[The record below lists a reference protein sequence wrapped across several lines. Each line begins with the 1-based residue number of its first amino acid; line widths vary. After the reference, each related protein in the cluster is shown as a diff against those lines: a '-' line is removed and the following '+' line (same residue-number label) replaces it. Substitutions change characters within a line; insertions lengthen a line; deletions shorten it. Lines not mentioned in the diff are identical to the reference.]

1 MCRTSSMS
9 AGAFPFSQSQ
19 SVVSATEGPTPPSES
34 GDMHLRVAPSYQIW
48 QERHTQ
54 AWCLG
59 RLDRTCSFPRA
70 IARST
75 ACTKRASICMS
86 CSRGSH
92 WDRCGV
98 HYPAKPP
105 LLNYFLPEISSY
117 RGSSYW
123 YVTGPTRTTGR
134 LHPAKARRP
143 ARTRLAW
150 RGRRNANVPG
160 RSTGNRLTDCSGVST
175 PPSGNSAIRTSIG
188 TRPGFLDGLDRNAR
202 DQRVV
207 GGKCAGRARGRRG
220 ERHYAVGRRCREQQE
235 RSGDNRPGPV
245 SAAAVRR
252 TGQRR
257 APALPPR
264 RNAL

>member
-1 MCRTSSMS
+1 MPCQPMCRTSSMS

-123 YVTGPTRTTGR
+123 YVTGPTPT
-134 LHPAKARRP
+134 
-143 ARTRLAW
+143 
-150 RGRRNANVPG
+150 
-160 RSTGNRLTDCSGVST
+160 
-175 PPSGNSAIRTSIG
+175 
-188 TRPGFLDGLDRNAR
+188 TRPPASGESAKTSQDAPGVAGEA
-202 DQRVV
+202 QRE
-207 GGKCAGRARGRRG
+207 RA
-220 ERHYAVGRRCREQQE
+220 
-235 RSGDNRPGPV
+235 GPV
-245 SAAAVRR
+245 DWE
-252 TGQRR
+252 
-257 APALPPR
+257 
-264 RNAL
+264 